1 MTTVL
6 LENTRV
12 LQESWNAKVAQLGG
26 TKQKHDSPF
35 VCHGEFQIF
44 SSSHLKNKTY
54 TFCLLCEIFYYF
66 LGFLLFPTLH
76 PCPPMYKTQNHTR
89 TAYLAPQM
97 LNVVKQ
103 IVWNV
108 QSVDLHPEPLPMTR
122 CAPNVKKVN
131 TKMTSVNQ
139 TAKVATWED
148 GAM

>member
-1 MTTVL
+1 VTTVQ

-12 LQESWNAKVAQLGG
+12 LQESWNVKVVQLGG

-44 SSSHLKNKTY
+44 PSSHLKNKSY

-66 LGFLLFPTLH
+66 LGLLLFPTLH
-76 PCPPMYKTQNHTR
+76 LCP
-89 TAYLAPQM
+89 AFLAPQM
-97 LNVVKQ
+97 LNLVKQ
-103 IVWNV
+103 IVRNV

-139 TAKVATWED
+139 TAKIATWED